1 MNARRRFPVGKSRM
15 QPLGIIVFSSIMGT
29 VGFQVFLEAV
39 RQLLGPNHTHHLESL
54 AWLVSLMLGVI
65 VIKFVLWL
73 YCRHNQSEIVRIYAE
88 DHRNDVLTNSIGLA
102 GAQRPTA

>member
-1 MNARRRFPVGKSRM
+1 MHIGLHVEDFDQTTK
-15 QPLGIIVFSSIMGT
+15 T
-29 VGFQVFLEAV
+29 CFQVFLEAV

-65 VIKFVLWL
+65 AIKFVLWL

-102 GAQRPTA
+102 GAQTPHLAYSHAPHTAA